1 VKDYSSILIIYN
13 PGAMKG
19 EIENHIPRIKQRL
32 LLRFSIV
39 DSMSSQDIN
48 GAEILAQKYASKYD
62 VIVSCGG
69 DGTLNQVINGVMKS
83 GENTAV
89 GILPC
94 GTCNDVARTL
104 NIPKK
109 LDQAVDS
116 LLRLNIIRYDLMY
129 DGSRY
134 MSYSLATGYM
144 TKCSYS
150 ATSKSKKRFGRFAY
164 VITAIK
170 DLFNVDKLPIT
181 VTADG
186 ERLHGKFLYCMLVNG
201 VSVGGFKMNKDDNLS
216 DGKVKLVMI
225 RRTKGLGSLFA
236 MIKLFIGG
244 IRSVKK
250 NKHVIIRDVS
260 KVFIENH
267 ANSPFTM
274 DGEKT
279 KFLKKNVS
287 VVSSLEVIKG

>member
-1 VKDYSSILIIYN
+1 
-13 PGAMKG
+13 MKG

-32 LLRFSIV
+32 LLRYAIV

-62 VIVSCGG
+62 IIISCGG
-69 DGTLNQVINGVMKS
+69 DGTLNQVVNGVMKS
-83 GENTAV
+83 GENTAI

-104 NIPKK
+104 NISND
-109 LDQAVDS
+109 LDKAVDS
-116 LLRLNIIRYDLMY
+116 ILRLNTTRYDLMY
-129 DGSRY
+129 DGERY

-150 ATSKSKKRFGRFAY
+150 ASSKSKKRFGRLAY
-164 VITAIK
+164 VVSAIK
-170 DLFNVDKLPIT
+170 DLFRIDKLPIT

-186 ERLHGKFLYCMLVNG
+186 ERIHDKFLYFMLVNG
-201 VSVGGFKMNKDDNLS
+201 ISVGGFKMNKDDNLT

-225 RRTKGLGSLFA
+225 RRKKGLGCLFA
-236 MIKLFIGG
+236 MIKLFIRG
-244 IRSVKK
+244 ISAVKN
-250 NKHVIIRDVS
+250 NKYIIVKDVS
-260 KVFIENH
+260 NIHIENH

-279 KFLKKNVS
+279 KFLKKDIK